1 MDRLIKATAMNGTVR
16 IIAADTRELVEEAR
30 KVHDLSPTGATLLG
44 RMLTAGLM
52 MGAVLKNPTDRLTVQ
67 IKGDGPSLGALVTS
81 GMNLEVKGYLGDPE
95 VDLPLK
101 EDGKVDVAGAVGQ
114 EGKFSVIMDMGMKEP
129 YVSSVP
135 IFTGEIA
142 EDVAYYYTVSE
153 QLPSAVILGES
164 FNEKGEIT
172 AAGGLLLQMMPGHD
186 PMLADI
192 LTYRIEELPPLSSV
206 LSSGQSIDEVLNY
219 LCDDM
224 YLKLNFEATP
234 RYQCDCSRERVER
247 AFISIGIRELRS
259 LYEEGTAEE
268 LVCQFCNKKYVFSN
282 EDIGKLIADISKN

>member
-30 KVHDLSPTGATLLG
+30 KIHGLSTTGAALLG
-44 RMLTAGLM
+44 RMLTSGLL
-52 MGAVLKNPTDRLTVQ
+52 MGSVLKNPTDRLTVQ
-67 IKGDGPSLGALVTS
+67 IKGDGPSMGALVTS
-81 GMNLEVKGYLGDPE
+81 GMDLEVKGYLGDPE

-101 EDGKVDVAGAVGQ
+101 ENGKVYVGGAVGT

-135 IFTGEIA
+135 IFTGEVG

-164 FNEKGEIT
+164 FHENMEV
-172 AAGGLLLQMMPGHD
+172 ASAGGLLLQMMPGHD
-186 PMLADI
+186 PMLAD
-192 LTYRIEELPPLSSV
+192 LLMYRIEELPPLSSV
-206 LSSGQSIDEVLNY
+206 LGSGQSIDEVLNY

-224 YLKLNFEATP
+224 YLKINYEAHP

-247 AFISIGIRELRS
+247 AFISIGIKELKS
-259 LYEEGTAEE
+259 LFDEGKEEE
-268 LVCQFCNKKYVFSN
+268 LVCQFCNQKYLFTHD
-282 EDIGKLIADISKN
+282 DIGKLIADISKN

>member
-16 IIAADTRELVEEAR
+16 IIAADTKELVEEAR
-30 KVHDLSPTGATLLG
+30 KVHGLSLTGATLLG
-44 RMLTAGLM
+44 RMLTSGLM

-67 IKGDGPSLGALVTS
+67 IKGDGPSMGALVTS

-101 EDGKVDVAGAVGQ
+101 EDGKVDVAGAVGT

-135 IFTGEIA
+135 IYTGGIA

-164 FNEKGEIT
+164 FNEKGEVA

-224 YLKLNFEATP
+224 YLKLNYEGNP

-247 AFISIGIRELRS
+247 AFISIGIRELKS
-259 LYEEGTAEE
+259 LYDEGQAEE
-268 LVCQFCNKKYVFSN
+268 LVCQFCNQKYVFTN
-282 EDIGKLIADISKN
+282 EDIGKLIAEISKN